1 LAKKEVCPMR
11 RQISDVMTR
20 EVVAVTP
27 RTGYRDLVEL
37 FAGQRVTG
45 APVVDDS
52 GAVVGVV
59 SESDL
64 LPKVARRSAPAGRR
78 RAFRWRR
85 PTRAAK
91 AAGLVAR
98 DLMTTPAVTVSPSA
112 SLAAAAAIMTDHR
125 VNRLPV
131 VDDAGRPVGIVSRID
146 LLACQLRA
154 DAAIRRD
161 VAALLTNRLLNRE
174 IGTLRTTVDQG
185 VVHLVGHLG
194 GRTAAKA
201 AAALAATVEGVV
213 DVQNEIDYDIDD
225 TMLSALAQGRR
236 FPSVD

>member
-1 LAKKEVCPMR
+1 
-11 RQISDVMTR
+11 MTR
-20 EVVAVTP
+20 EVVTVTP

-64 LPKVARRSAPAGRR
+64 LPKVASRSARAGHR
-78 RAFRWRR
+78 RAFRRR
-85 PTRAAK
+85 PTGAAK

-98 DLMTTPAVTVSPSA
+98 ELMTTPAVTVSPSA
-112 SLAAAAAIMTDHR
+112 SLATAAAIMTNHR

-131 VDDAGRPVGIVSRID
+131 VDDAGRPAGIVSRID

-161 VAALLTNRLLNRE
+161 VAALLTNRLLNRQS
-174 IGTLRTTVDQG
+174 GTLRTTVDQG